1 MSPLRLTSE
10 PYSPGGSV
18 PGSTLTRAITNTSLD
33 EWSVLLRE
41 TLQNSVDAR
50 TSDSAPINFRVA
62 IEYANPGQKKCLRE
76 QIFAEPAKSLA
87 ALERVIKR
95 DRLPLLTIAD
105 WGTRGLG
112 GPIRA
117 DVVTNDRTDFC
128 DFFLNVGREDA
139 KKYQGGTW
147 GLGRGVLFDISEPG
161 AIVVF
166 TRTASGG
173 RPVTRLM
180 AMAIGQTYNT
190 GGFKFTGR
198 HWWGADSASQWAEP
212 VTGRQAEGLA
222 AQLGLDVIP
231 TGQTGTAIMVVAPRI
246 PVQHDLS
253 HVLDA
258 MIESAHLYG
267 WPLMVGRRGKP
278 AVTFEFGVDG
288 GSWVPLSP
296 EDAGSRVR
304 AFVDAYRVAESTSP
318 PEVPTSWQHRL
329 ITFGSGQATP
339 KPLGTLAF
347 RHLPPAAGAQATD
360 DDDALVPIAAVALM
374 RDPRMVVRYL
384 PVPKHPLGSSTVGV
398 FIAETHFDH
407 DFAESEPVAHDDWIP
422 SKLDAGRFA
431 RNPVKQALEK
441 IKKSVKDSWNSAAP
455 LLAPGSGPD
464 GLAPVIG
471 DLLGGLVVDTPG
483 SGVGGGGGQGGGGGG
498 GGRRSSTA
506 RATVGAPTL
515 RLGRGGEILAAFPVQ
530 VIHGEKAGKV
540 ALRANP
546 RVVLDGGTEAEGSGP
561 AGGAAPAVVGWED
574 IKTGTSL
581 STSPKLDVDPGVST
595 VLVLVHQP
603 PDTAVTV
610 GVEVDG

>member
-1 MSPLRLTSE
+1 MSPLTLTSE

-50 TSDSAPINFRVA
+50 TSDTVAINFRVSV
-62 IEYANPGQKKCLRE
+62 EYANPLQTTCLRE
-76 QIFAEPAKSLA
+76 QIFVEPPTSIA
-87 ALERVIKR
+87 ALSRVIKR
-95 DRLPLLTIAD
+95 ERLPLLIIAD

-112 GPIRA
+112 GPTRA
-117 DVVTNDRTDFC
+117 DVVTEDRTDFC

-166 TRTASGG
+166 TRTTNGG

-180 AMAIGQTYNT
+180 GMAIGPTFAKAR
-190 GGFKFTGR
+190 FKFTGR
-198 HWWGADSASQWAEP
+198 HWWGAESASQWAEP
-212 VTGRQAEGLA
+212 VTGKAAETLA

-231 TGQTGTAIMVVAPRI
+231 TGQMGTAIMVVAPRI
-246 PVQHDLS
+246 PAQHDLS

-258 MIESAHLYG
+258 MIDSAHLYG
-267 WPLMVGRRGKP
+267 WPLMIGRNGKP
-278 AVTFEFGVDG
+278 AVTFEFAVDG
-288 GSWVPLSP
+288 KLWVPLSP
-296 EDAGSRVR
+296 EDKGSRVR
-304 AFVDAYRVAESTSP
+304 AFVEAYRVAEAKSP
-318 PEVPTSWQHRL
+318 PDEPTSWQQRP
-329 ITFGSGQATP
+329 ITFGSGQAKP
-339 KPLGTLAF
+339 KPLGTLVF
-347 RHLPPAAGAQATD
+347 RHSPPAAGTQPID
-360 DDDALVPIAAVALM
+360 DEEAVIPTAAIALM

-398 FIAETHFDH
+398 FIAETEFDH

-441 IKKSVKDSWNSAAP
+441 IKKSVKDSWQVSGALPAS
-455 LLAPGSGPD
+455 GSGPD

-483 SGVGGGGGQGGGGGG
+483 SGVGGGGNDGGGGGA
-498 GGRRSSTA
+498 GRKPSIA
-506 RATVGAPTL
+506 QATVGAPTL
-515 RLGRGGEILAAFPVQ
+515 RVGNRGEIIAAFPVQ
-530 VIHGEKAGKV
+530 VTRGQNVAKV
-540 ALRANP
+540 ALHASP
-546 RVVLDGGTEAEGSGP
+546 RVVLDGGTEAERSRP
-561 AGGAAPAVVGWED
+561 AGGATPAVVGWED
-574 IKTGTSL
+574 VRTGTAL
-581 STSPKLDVDPGVST
+581 STSPRLDLDLGTTT
-595 VLVLVHQP
+595 VLVLVQQP

-610 GVEVDG
+610 GVEVGP